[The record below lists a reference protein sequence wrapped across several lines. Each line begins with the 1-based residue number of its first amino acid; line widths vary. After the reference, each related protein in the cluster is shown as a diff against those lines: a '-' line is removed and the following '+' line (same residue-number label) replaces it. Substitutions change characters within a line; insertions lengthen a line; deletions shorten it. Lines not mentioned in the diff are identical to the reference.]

1 MVKNGSTWS
10 PYSGTDALMLAAALF
25 VIGCAL
31 VYLGTRLDHPLK
43 ARRPGKALGISLVLI
58 WVLALNSLTIS
69 AGVYGLTIIQRVGS
83 FTSPPDPI
91 SPITALSGLVTF
103 IVIAVLARRL
113 GFKGAVGSAM
123 VGAIAAPMIFELP
136 FDLIV
141 MTRTYPPTPEV
152 VFMLLFF
159 LPLFLVEIIS
169 FMMLTLSP
177 LTRLSRYTL
186 YALGAMF
193 LVFAVW
199 ALFGFS
205 YPSSAIPI
213 GLNALSKI
221 LSFVAAVTL
230 FLPQS
235 NDSRTRLA
243 EK

>member
-1 MVKNGSTWS
+1 MGVKDGSTWS
-10 PYSGTDALMLAAALF
+10 AYSGTDALILAAALI
-25 VIGCAL
+25 VIGCML
-31 VYLGTRLDHPLK
+31 VYLGTRLDRPLK

-58 WVLALNSLTIS
+58 WVLALASLMAA
-69 AGVYGLTIIQRVGS
+69 AGVYGQTIIQRVGS

-103 IVIAVLARRL
+103 I
-113 GFKGAVGSAM
+113 
-123 VGAIAAPMIFELP
+123 AIA
-136 FDLIV
+136 
-141 MTRTYPPTPEV
+141 TPEV
-152 VFMLLFF
+152 LFMLLFF

-213 GLNALSKI
+213 ALNALSKI
-221 LSFVAAVTL
+221 LSFVAAITL